1 MARRL
6 LLLLFGFLVLLN
18 GMGYTLIE
26 GHFYLNRERI
36 TALFCINQDKP
47 VLQCDG
53 KCELGKRLS
62 AAKEAEESEGKIQ
75 LKELNLTYFFE
86 RVTVLPEIA
95 VALLPSPTAVP
106 LIGGQGLD
114 LRFRFF
120 HPPKV

>member
-6 LLLLFGFLVLLN
+6 LLLVFGFLILLN
-18 GMGYTLIE
+18 GMGYSLIE

-36 TALFCINQDKP
+36 TALFCVNQDKP

-62 AAKEAEESEGKIQ
+62 AAKEAEEGEDKIQ
-75 LKELNLTYFFE
+75 LKELNLTYFFQS
-86 RVTVLPEIA
+86 VALLPEIA
-95 VALLPSPTAVP
+95 VALFAPAAAAP

-114 LRFRFF
+114 LRFGFF
-120 HPPKV
+120 HPPQV